1 MKRLKHVCISLNFSK
16 EFSLFFPELTYFEY
30 VYLELVDLLGVSQ
43 FFMCFGMCLFM
54 CSARWS
60 DLAKLRSHTLHLKG
74 LAPVCFL

>member
-1 MKRLKHVCISLNFSK
+1 MKRLQQALSFF
-16 EFSLFFPELTYFEY
+16 EFLQDFLCFFPEADCFEY
-30 VYLELVDLLGVSQ
+30 VYLELVDLLCVSQ
-43 FFMCFGMCLFM
+43 FFICFGMCLFM